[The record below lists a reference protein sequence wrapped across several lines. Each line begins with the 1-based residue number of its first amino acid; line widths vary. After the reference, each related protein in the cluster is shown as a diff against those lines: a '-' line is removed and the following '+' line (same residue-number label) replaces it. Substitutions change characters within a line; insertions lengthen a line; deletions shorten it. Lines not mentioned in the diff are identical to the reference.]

1 MSAPL
6 FILRAVGSKENT
18 VVKAW
23 ALEAHQSGASHVG
36 RGEEQGGL
44 WATSWPSTNKH
55 QTGKIVTELPI
66 MEKKMSLYVGEAHQG
81 TFVPHTCSPME
92 KSNQVPNG
100 SMSAVLLIR

>member
-44 WATSWPSTNKH
+44 WPSTNKH
-55 QTGKIVTELPI
+55 QTSKIVTELPI
-66 MEKKMSLYVGEAHQG
+66 MEKNEFVCGGSTPRDLCSTHMLTDGE
-81 TFVPHTCSPME
+81 
-92 KSNQVPNG
+92 
-100 SMSAVLLIR
+100 I